1 MGRRNEH
8 AGLPA
13 QERTHLPRV
22 LCVHPRLEVGPEEGG
37 GRSVLPVLLVLPLAG
52 VARLVWVEEQ
62 EEWEEEE
69 GEM

>member
-1 MGRRNEH
+1 
-8 AGLPA
+8 
-13 QERTHLPRV
+13 
-22 LCVHPRLEVGPEEGG
+22 
-37 GRSVLPVLLVLPLAG
+37 VLLVLPLAG